1 MRLNVVVL
9 VLHLDFVFFITQRIG
24 IATLT
29 RNPFRPV
36 PTFSETKL
44 LELVLQQCKGN
55 ALPPPA
61 VPCVDLTPIW
71 NTTIERYCRGI
82 RRHEYVDP
90 RPDPPTGVSGAVEI
104 VGFVAAAAAPS
115 AGYISNYKGERQLIS
130 LTVQK
135 NRSSFRAA

>member
-1 MRLNVVVL
+1 MHFRCGDKLLETRDMYVFLYSAALNGFAPSL
-9 VLHLDFVFFITQRIG
+9 DHLRAI
-24 IATLT
+24 
-29 RNPFRPV
+29 

-135 NRSSFRAA
+135 K